1 MGILYGLLTALTWGS
16 ADLFARFAT
25 RKIGTLRT
33 MLYMQLTGFIL
44 LTLAMRWL
52 GGWGHL
58 ADGSGWRP
66 WAWGILAG
74 VLNASGTMALYR
86 SFEIGKMSIVAPLSA
101 SYPVLTLLLSV
112 LTGERLTLARLVGMA
127 LAILGVILVA
137 RGETLPDDANEIDA
151 ATQPAKKRL
160 GVGWALLA
168 AVAFGVM
175 FWLLGIRVVPA
186 AGRDACG
193 LDHSIDEFFFRRA
206 RDSDCGKF
214 FGAADEERLALDSGR
229 GDPRYERVRVQQSGH
244 AARTGFRGERACFA
258 LWSGDGRAGCADS
271 ARAGFASAVARHF
284 FHFCGDHPDQP
295 LRIHLFVPWSFAKS
309 RSLASLGMT
318 TKYPRDDNELPPGMT
333 TNYRFSATC

>member
-25 RKIGTLRT
+25 RRIGTLRT

-74 VLNASGTMALYR
+74 VLNAAGTMALYR

-101 SYPVLTLLLSV
+101 SYPVLTLLLSM
-112 LTGERLTLARLVGMA
+112 LTGERLTLARFAGIA
-127 LAILGVILVA
+127 LTILGVILVA
-137 RGETLPDDANEIDA
+137 RGETQPDDANAINA

-168 AVAFGVM
+168 AVTYGVM
-175 FWLLGIRVVPA
+175 FWLLGIRLVPLLGGAPTVWIIRLTCFISAALVILIAGKSLAPPSKKDSPWILGVGILDTSAYVFNNLGMQMEQVSVV
-186 AGRDACG
+186 
-193 LDHSIDEFFFRRA
+193 S
-206 RDSDCGKF
+206 
-214 FGAADEERLALDSGR
+214 
-229 GDPRYERVRVQQSGH
+229 V
-244 AARTGFRGERACFA
+244 
-258 LWSGDGRAGCADS
+258 
-271 ARAGFASAVARHF
+271 
-284 FHFCGDHPDQP
+284 
-295 LRIHLFVPWSFAKS
+295 
-309 RSLASLGMT
+309 LASLYGAVT
-318 TKYPRDDNELPPGMT
+318 VGLAALILREPVSRLQWVGI
-333 TNYRFSATC
+333 FSIFVGIILISR